1 MPLRIQAGSRIG
13 GPGVLASRRRAFQL
27 TLGVIWLL
35 DAALQFQPSMFTR
48 AFVRD
53 AILPVAAGN
62 PAVVA
67 RPIIWSAH
75 LMLGHIVIVNAAF
88 ATLQLLLALGLF
100 WRPAV
105 KVALAASIAW
115 SLAVWWLGEGLGGLL
130 AGSLDPFAGAPGAVL
145 LYVFVALLVWPPR
158 DDGLVGGRWLAA
170 RLWWVVLW
178 ASLACAAML
187 PATLAGHGA
196 LIAIVL
202 AVLCGVAA
210 STAGAGR
217 LARIGVVAAAAAG
230 VVIWTAQGF
239 GEILTGQATDPN
251 SGLLL
256 LVIAAAFW
264 PCRSAAAGG
273 EGRVAHCSADAQP
286 RLVQPALERG
296 LAHASDVGGV
306 LGGKP
311 FDVAQHDGGPQFRR

>member
-1 MPLRIQAGSRIG
+1 MPLRIQAGSRS
-13 GPGVLASRRRAFQL
+13 GPGVLASRRRAFQV

-35 DAALQFQPSMFTR
+35 DAALQFQPYMFTR

-130 AGSLDPFAGAPGAVL
+130 AASLDPFAGAPGAVL
-145 LYVFVALLVWPPR
+145 LYVIVALLVWPPTE
-158 DDGLVGGRWLAA
+158 DGLVAGRWLAA
-170 RLWWVVLW
+170 RIGWVVLW
-178 ASLACAAML
+178 ASL
-187 PATLAGHGA
+187 G
-196 LIAIVL
+196 
-202 AVLCGVAA
+202 
-210 STAGAGR
+210 
-217 LARIGVVAAAAAG
+217 
-230 VVIWTAQGF
+230 
-239 GEILTGQATDPN
+239 GQATDPN

-273 EGRVAHCSADAQP
+273 EGGIAHGSADAQP

-306 LGGKP
+306 LGGKS